1 MTPIQTDITMD
12 DNEECAIEGT
22 VESITYQNEEN
33 GYTVCQI
40 DTGSELFTAVGYMPG
55 IVNGEFVKITGVW
68 TKHNVYGEQFK
79 VLSFEKGELITTA
92 AILHY
97 LSSRAIKGV
106 GPSLA
111 RKIVGRFKE
120 ETLDVL
126 ENHPEYLVD
135 INGISSKKAKQ
146 ISEDFKSQ
154 FAVRDLMM
162 FTKDHFSPAM
172 TMKMHKLWG
181 AGAINYIKQNP
192 YSLCDSIDGIS
203 FAKADTFARTIG
215 VKSDDPNRIMA
226 AIKYALSYNASNNG
240 HTMVPRDTLIN
251 LVASLLE
258 LSEEKIYEPFEE
270 LEHMGEVVTEKYAN
284 TQVTYLATYYD
295 AEQYIVKKL
304 TLLDKMC
311 AKEPVNDID
320 RLISQ
325 IESEEGIEYAPMQR
339 KAIISAVN
347 SGVMILTG
355 GPGTGKTTIIRAV
368 IRIINRMGLEIA
380 LAAPTGRA
388 AKRMSEATGYESK
401 TIHRLLETTHLTES
415 GKSVFN
421 RDENNLLEADAI
433 IVDETSMVDTLLCQ
447 ALLKAIK
454 PGARLILIGDSDQL
468 PSVGA
473 GNVLGNLIKADI
485 FSTVCLREVFRQAQE
500 SRIVTNAHAINK
512 GELPVLDDKNGD
524 FFFITRE
531 DDSQTVKTIVDLVL
545 YRLPKKFGADVCEN
559 IQIISPSRKGNA
571 GTEALNEV
579 LQSALNPPSLDKK
592 ETKFRKIT
600 FRVGDKVMQI
610 KNNYDMEWVRG
621 SEIGS
626 GVFNGDI
633 GVVTDIDVYNKILS
647 VRYEDKI
654 ADYDFSQLEE
664 LEHAYAVTVH
674 KSQGSEYPIVIMPV
688 FEYSPKLLTR
698 NLLYTAVTRAQK
710 MVIMVG
716 KMQVVQGMVA
726 NNRIVNRYSGL
737 LTKLKK
743 AANQL

>member
-1 MTPIQTDITMD
+1 MTTEKDVNLD
-12 DNEECAIEGT
+12 GGEEYAVEGT
-22 VESITYQNEEN
+22 VESITYQNDEN
-33 GYTVCQI
+33 GYTVCRI

-55 IVNGEFVKITGVW
+55 IVNGEYVKLTGKW
-68 TKHNVYGEQFK
+68 EKHNVYGEQLK

-106 GPSLA
+106 GPALA

-126 ENHPEYLVD
+126 ENHPEFLVD
-135 INGISSKKAKQ
+135 INGISRKKAHQ

-162 FTKDHFSPAM
+162 FTKEYFSPAM
-172 TMKMHKLWG
+172 TMRMHKLWG
-181 AGAINYIKQNP
+181 QGAVNLIRQNP
-192 YSLCDSIDGIS
+192 YLLCDHIEGVSFSKADQ
-203 FAKADTFARTIG
+203 FAKILG
-215 VKSDDPNRIMA
+215 IQPDDPNRIMA

-240 HTMVPRDTLIN
+240 HTMVPRDTVIN

-258 LSEEKIYEPFEE
+258 LSEEKIYAPFEE
-270 LEHMGEVVTEKYAN
+270 LEKCGEVVTEKYSN
-284 TQVTYLATYYD
+284 TQVTYLADYYE

-304 TLLDKMC
+304 TLLERMC

-388 AKRMSEATGYESK
+388 AKRMSEATGYEAK
-401 TIHRLLETTHLTES
+401 TIHRLLETTRLTES
-415 GKSVFN
+415 GRSVFN

-454 PGARLILIGDSDQL
+454 PGARLILIGDADQL

-473 GNVLGNLIKADI
+473 GNVLCNLIKADI
-485 FSTVCLREVFRQAQE
+485 FSTVCLKDVFRQAQE

-524 FFFITRE
+524 FFFLARE
-531 DDSQTVKTIVDLVL
+531 DDSQTVKTIVDLLL
-545 YRLPKKFGADVCEN
+545 YRLPKKYGKDVCDN
-559 IQIISPSRKGNA
+559 IQIISPSRKGNV

-579 LQSALNPPSLDKK
+579 LQSALNPASPEKR
-592 ETKFRKIT
+592 ETKFRKVV

-621 SEIGS
+621 NEIGC

-633 GVVTDIDVYNKILS
+633 GIVTDVDVYNKILS
-647 VRYEDKI
+647 VRYDDKT

-737 LTKLKK
+737 LTKLRK
-743 AANQL
+743 AANEL